1 MSLEDFLGRDWAML
15 VTRERGPLGF
25 RMILQ
30 PLVAAVLAIRAGR
43 RDARNGRRPFGWM
56 LLTNASQRTVLMKE
70 GWQDVGRLYGLAVLI
85 DVIYQMLVFR
95 TVHVLQALAVAAILA
110 FPTYL
115 LLRGLTNRV
124 VRAIPGPR

>member
-70 GWQDVGRLYGLAVLI
+70 SWQDVGRLYGLAVLT
-85 DVIYQMLVFR
+85 DVIYQVLVFR
-95 TVHVLQALAVAAILA
+95 TVHVLQALVVAAILA

-124 VRAIPGPR
+124 VRGIPGPR

>member
-70 GWQDVGRLYGLAVLI
+70 SWQDVGRLYGLAVLT
-85 DVIYQMLVFR
+85 DVIYQVLVFR

-124 VRAIPGPR
+124 VRGIPGPR